1 MELSKL
7 QKEVKEVTKNLDLA
21 NTPELCGLDFASEVG
36 EVAKEILELTNY
48 GKREHIYNSDLARE
62 LGDSLYSLIA
72 LANIYDID
80 LEEQLHN
87 SLEKYKIR
95 EQKRKDFTQCKVRLE
110 PIVLSKNFL
119 CINAVAGCRNDC
131 VYCYKHGWDIENKF
145 RPTLLFEVPE
155 ILKNIETHRYFH
167 PNIPLAVH
175 NSATDPFQ
183 EGVTDI
189 TFEILDGLEDQGIT
203 NIVALITKEYVSEE
217 IIKKLESYKNI
228 RPIIFVTYSFLPKEF
243 ENVIVERRIESMKN
257 LSKSKLKRILYY
269 RPIISG
275 VNDSEKIAKDIV
287 TLGEKYFD
295 CIVRSPLK
303 VDVNIIEYMAKK
315 NIYIDSHY
323 DIGLNIHDSLKQ
335 MLPESRERVDKILAQ
350 SKVPYFKKTS
360 CGISYLFGQADYN
373 TQWIRKDIYCSR
385 NCPKKQQQRCLKQST
400 QKPTDKIVE
409 ELLRHLELDC
419 RYMIYDDRVLIVSEK
434 VFYSDIKYLRM
445 VLKFPVLV
453 SINNQE
459 LTAEEYDRKYVNA
472 DRTEIRKIIKKKG
485 IDNY

>member
-1 MELSKL
+1 M
-7 QKEVKEVTKNLDLA
+7 
-21 NTPELCGLDFASEVG
+21 DFASEVG

-62 LGDSLYSLIA
+62 LGDSLYSLIV
-72 LANIYDID
+72 LANIYNIN

-95 EQKRKDFTQCKVRLE
+95 EQKRKDLTQCKVKLE

-119 CINAVAGCRNDC
+119 CINAIAGCRNDC
-131 VYCYKHGWDIENKF
+131 IYCYKHGWDIENKF
-145 RPTLLFEVPE
+145 KPTLLFEVKE
-155 ILKNIETHRYFH
+155 ILKNIKKHRYFH

-183 EGVTDI
+183 EEVIET
-189 TFEILDGLEDQGIT
+189 TFEILDGLESQGIT
-203 NIVALITKEYVSEE
+203 NIVGLITKEYISEE

-228 RPIIFVTYSFLPKEF
+228 RPIIFVTYSFLPKEY
-243 ENVIVERRIESMKN
+243 ENVIVEKRIESMKN
-257 LSKSKLKRILYY
+257 LSKSRLKKILYY

-275 VNDSEKIAKDIV
+275 VNDSEKIVKDIV

-303 VDVNIIEYMAKK
+303 VDVNIIEYMAGK
-315 NIYIDSHY
+315 NIFIDSHY
-323 DIGLNIHDSLKQ
+323 DIGLNIHDSIKQ
-335 MLPESRERVDKILAQ
+335 MLPDSRERVDNILVQ

-360 CGISYLFGQADYN
+360 CGISYLFGEADYN
-373 TQWIRKDIYCSR
+373 TQWIRENIYCSR
-385 NCPKKQQQRCLKQST
+385 NCPDEQRKRCLRQSIK
-400 QKPTDKIVE
+400 KPSSKEIE
-409 ELLRHLELDC
+409 ELLRHLGLEC
-419 RYMIYDDRVLIVSEK
+419 KYKIYDNRVLIESEK
-434 VFYSDIKYLRM
+434 IFYSDIKYLRM
-445 VLKFPVLV
+445 ALKFPVLV
-453 SINNQE
+453 SIDKQE

-472 DRTEIRKIIKKKG
+472 DRIEIRKIIKKKG